1 LPHQHPTFNNYAMK
15 INILFLF
22 ATLFLPLFAFAQKN
36 EGIILFEEK
45 VNVHRTLPPD
55 AEDMKAMI
63 PEFRTHQ
70 SELLFNETE
79 SLYRNVEEDDD
90 DDVASGG
97 GVVMRIQRPEA
108 TFYRNF
114 TTKRKVD
121 YREFMGK
128 NYLIEDT
135 LAGGNWKMTN
145 ETKQVLG
152 YNCMK
157 ATTSDTMRKREI
169 TAWFTDGLP
178 LASGP
183 SQFGQLPGMILEID
197 INEGEIVVAAKKVDF
212 KKLKKG
218 ELAAPKKGEKI
229 TEAEYLKRLAEVL
242 RENGGRPMRIIRN

>member
-1 LPHQHPTFNNYAMK
+1 MK
-15 INILFLF
+15 INTLFLF
-22 ATLFLPLFAFAQKN
+22 STLFLPIVLTAQNN
-36 EGIILFEEK
+36 EGIIQYEEK
-45 VNVHRTLPPD
+45 VNVHRSLPPD

-70 SELLFNETE
+70 SELLFNATE
-79 SLYRNVEEDDD
+79 SLYRNIEEEEDEPPTE
-90 DDVASGG
+90 GG

-114 TTKRKVD
+114 VTHRKVD
-121 YREFMGK
+121 YREFFGK

-135 LAGGNWKMTN
+135 LAGGNWKMTG

-157 ATTSDTMRKREI
+157 ATTTDTVRKREI
-169 TAWFTDGLP
+169 TAWFTDAITLS
-178 LASGP
+178 SGP
-183 SQFGQLPGMILEID
+183 LQFGQLPGLILEVD
-197 INEGEIVVAAKKVDF
+197 INNGEIVVSAKKTEF

-218 ELAAPKKGEKI
+218 ELEAPKKGEKI
-229 TEAEYLKRLAEVL
+229 TEAEFQKLMAERL